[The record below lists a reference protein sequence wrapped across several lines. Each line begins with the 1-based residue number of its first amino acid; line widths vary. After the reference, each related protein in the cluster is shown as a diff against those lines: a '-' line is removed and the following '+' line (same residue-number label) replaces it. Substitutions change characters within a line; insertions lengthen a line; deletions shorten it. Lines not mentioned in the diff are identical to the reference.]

1 MLSEYL
7 ARVKAG
13 DEVVVTERGR
23 PIAKI
28 VPIRQDS
35 SLLSPHLEQLAR
47 SGQIRMGTGKLPKGF
62 WKLTRPD
69 DKAASGLKALL
80 DERADGR

>member
-1 MLSEYL
+1 MNTL
-7 ARVKAG
+7 AKVKAG

-28 VPIRQDS
+28 VPIRQDNS
-35 SLLSPHLEQLAR
+35 TISPHLEHLAR
-47 SGQIRMGTGKLPKGF
+47 SGQIQLGSGKLSKEF

-69 DKAASGLKALL
+69 DKTGAGLKSLL
-80 DERADGR
+80 DDRAVGR